1 MRTWTRAAVRL
12 FCGRCGEEIRR
23 GEPVQ
28 IIQVPEGKWKLARCE
43 KCGDGPLPALAPLQ
57 VQAAI
62 TPQRKVRSEMAG
74 VGTLARDWKVKQ
86 AGE

>member
-1 MRTWTRAAVRL
+1 MEAGAVR
-12 FCGRCGEEIRR
+12 EVRR
-23 GEPVQ
+23 RPTAGV
-28 IIQVPEGKWKLARCE
+28 
-43 KCGDGPLPALAPLQ
+43 APLQ